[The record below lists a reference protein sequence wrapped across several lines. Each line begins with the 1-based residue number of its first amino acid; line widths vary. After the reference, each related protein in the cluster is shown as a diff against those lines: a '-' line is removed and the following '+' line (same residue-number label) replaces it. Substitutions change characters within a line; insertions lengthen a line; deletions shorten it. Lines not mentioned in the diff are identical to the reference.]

1 MHQLVREWLYVRVVL
16 HVPEHQRVLVPE
28 RNIGHPLLPDHLD
41 RPEMKDRTRTLC
53 LIETTTEVK
62 VISIVVR
69 KRMPVHQVPG
79 VDRQVVARQLPVL
92 IVRADIQTAVRQE
105 VQADEVK
112 VGPLAKIT
120 VPKETTALPAGE
132 TVAVQTVVAATPV
145 LLEAAVPVGAMFLA
159 DRQKDV
165 LLEVR
170 EVIALPVHPKEATV
184 QEDNLFLYY

>member
-1 MHQLVREWLYVRVVL
+1 MHRLVREWLYVRVVL

-28 RNIGHPLLPDHLD
+28 RNIGRPLLPDHLG
-41 RPEMKDRTRTLC
+41 RPGMKDRTRMLC
-53 LIETTTEVK
+53 LIETTKEVK

-69 KRMPVHQVPG
+69 KRIPVHQVPG

-92 IVRADIQTAVRQE
+92 IVKADVQTAVRQE

-112 VGPLAKIT
+112 VVSLAKIT

-132 TVAVQTVVAATPV
+132 TVAVQTVVAATPA
-145 LLEAAVPVGAMFLA
+145 LPEAAVPVGAMFLA

-165 LLEVR
+165 LLEV
-170 EVIALPVHPKEATV
+170 
-184 QEDNLFLYY
+184 